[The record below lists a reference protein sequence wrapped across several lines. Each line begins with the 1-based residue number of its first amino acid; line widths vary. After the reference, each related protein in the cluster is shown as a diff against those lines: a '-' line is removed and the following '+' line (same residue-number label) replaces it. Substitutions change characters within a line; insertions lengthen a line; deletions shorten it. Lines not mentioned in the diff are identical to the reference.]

1 MNAVILMTKI
11 PNKNSKTRLSTIL
24 SEEQRIMMS
33 NNLIEKNLNAIK
45 NYKVFLS
52 LTPDELFYGY
62 EKNSHYECI
71 RQVGNDIGER
81 MNNSIKEV
89 LSREFSKVI
98 LIGSDIIDFDGEIF
112 DEAFDKLDTND
123 VVFSPTED
131 GGYSLIGMKKAYD
144 VLFENKKY
152 SNPNVENDLENS
164 LIENDLSYHKLRET
178 HDIDTDIDF
187 VKYIS
192 KSENVKLL
200 GKGEY
205 NSNYLIDGDY
215 LIRIARG
222 SQMHLTNQIEYEYN
236 ALKFLEQSKV
246 TPKVYDVKKDEMSG
260 ICYLTEEYLIG
271 RDLNYHTD
279 LEIAAYLLSQI
290 HSLDVTGQDFIKAGS
305 PFNMMFD
312 EFTQMFSHY
321 QKWDKKN
328 NATEEKISNMLKYIK
343 NLGLDSTL
351 ENPCLINTELNN
363 KNFIIGDKSY
373 VIDWEKPIIGE
384 REQDLAH
391 FLAPTTTFWKTDVI
405 FDNDIMDDFLDEY
418 DNLSKTKVDR
428 KKFVKYL
435 LFTCLRGITWCSMAY
450 TQYVDENRDNGF
462 TFEKIKAYLSD
473 GFLDNIWEFIKANDF
488 SNSAGV

>member
-24 SEEQRIMMS
+24 SEKQRITMS
-33 NNLIEKNLNAIK
+33 NNLIEKNINAIK

-52 LTPDELFYGY
+52 LTPDELFDDYT
-62 EKNSHYECI
+62 KNSPYDCI
-71 RQVGNDIGER
+71 RQTGDDIGQR

-89 LSREFSKVI
+89 LLLGYSKVI
-98 LIGSDIIDFDGEIF
+98 LIGSDIIDFDSEIF

-131 GGYSLIGMKKAYD
+131 GGYSLIGMKKAHD

-164 LIENDLSYHKLRET
+164 LIKNNLSYYKLKET
-178 HDIDTDIDF
+178 HDIDTDIDL

-192 KSENVKLL
+192 QSENVKLL

-205 NSNYLIDGDY
+205 NSNYLIDDDY

-222 SQMHLTNQIEYEYN
+222 SQMNLDNQIEYEYN
-236 ALKFLEQSKV
+236 ALKFLEKSNV
-246 TPKVYDVKKDEMSG
+246 TAKVYDLKRDELSG
-260 ICYLTEEYLIG
+260 ISYLTEEYLIG
-271 RDLNYHTD
+271 RDLDYHTD
-279 LEIAAYLLSQI
+279 LKIAAYLLSQI

-321 QKWDKKN
+321 QNWDKKIKS
-328 NATEEKISNMLKYIK
+328 TEDKISDMLQYIK

-351 ENPCLINTELNN
+351 GNPCLINTELNN

-405 FDNDIMDDFLDEY
+405 FDKDTMDDFLNEY
-418 DNLSKTKVDR
+418 DKLSKIKVDR

-450 TQYVDENRDNGF
+450 TQYVDENKDSGF

-473 GFLDNIWEFIKANDF
+473 EFLDNIWEFIKANDF
-488 SNSAGV
+488 SNSASL

>member
-24 SEEQRIMMS
+24 SEEQRIKLS
-33 NNLIEKNLNAIK
+33 SNLIDNNLNILK

-52 LTPDELFYGY
+52 LTPDELFDDYT
-62 EKNSHYECI
+62 KNSPYDCI
-71 RQVGNDIGER
+71 RQTGDDIGQR

-89 LSREFSKVI
+89 LSCGYSKVI
-98 LIGSDIIDFDGEIF
+98 LIGSDIIDFDCEIF

-131 GGYSLIGMKKAYD
+131 GGYSLIGMKKAHD

-152 SNPNVENDLENS
+152 SNPNVENDLENC
-164 LIENDLSYHKLRET
+164 LIENGLSYFKLRQT
-178 HDIDTDIDF
+178 HDVDTDIDF
-187 VKYIS
+187 IKYIS
-192 KSENVKLL
+192 QSKNVKLL

-222 SQMHLTNQIEYEYN
+222 SQMHLNNQIEYENN

-246 TPKVYDVKKDEMSG
+246 TPKVYDLKKDEMSG
-260 ICYLTEEYLIG
+260 ISYLTEEYLIG
-271 RDLNYHTD
+271 RELNYHTD
-279 LEIAAYLLSQI
+279 LKIAAYLLSKI
-290 HSLDVTGQDFIKAGS
+290 HSLDVTGKDFIKADS
-305 PFNMMFD
+305 PFEMMFE

-321 QKWDKKN
+321 QNWDKKIKS
-328 NATEEKISNMLKYIK
+328 TEDKISDMLQYIK

-363 KNFIIGDKSY
+363 QNFIIGEKSY

-405 FDNDIMDDFLDEY
+405 FDNDTMDDFLNEY
-418 DNLSKTKVDR
+418 DKLSKIKVDR

-450 TQYVDENRDNGF
+450 TQYVDENKDSGF

-473 GFLDNIWEFIKANDF
+473 EFLDNIWEFIKANDF
-488 SNSAGV
+488 SNSASV

>member
-45 NYKVFLS
+45 NYEVFLS
-52 LTPDELFYGY
+52 LTPNELFYGY
-62 EKNSHYECI
+62 EKNSPYECI

-89 LSREFSKVI
+89 LSRGFSKVI

-164 LIENDLSYHKLRET
+164 LIEHDLSYYKLKET
-178 HDIDTDIDF
+178 HDIDTDIDL

-192 KSENVKLL
+192 QSENVRLL

-205 NSNYLIDGDY
+205 NSNYLIDDNY

-222 SQMHLTNQIEYEYN
+222 SQMHLDNQIEYEYN
-236 ALKFLEQSKV
+236 ALKFLEKSNV
-246 TPKVYDVKKDEMSG
+246 TAKAYDLKKDKLSG
-260 ICYLTEEYLIG
+260 ITYLTEEYLIG
-271 RDLNYHTD
+271 RDLDYHTD

-290 HSLDVTGQDFIKAGS
+290 HSLDVIGQDFIKADC
-305 PFNMMFD
+305 PFEMMFD
-312 EFTQMFSHY
+312 EFTQMFTNY
-321 QKWDKKN
+321 QKWDKKSQS
-328 NATEEKISNMLKYIK
+328 TEKKISDMLKYIK
-343 NLGLDSTL
+343 NLGLCSTL

-363 KNFIIGDKSY
+363 KNFIIGEKSY
-373 VIDWEKPIIGE
+373 IIDWEKPIIGE

-405 FDNDIMDDFLDEY
+405 FDNDTMDDFLNEY
-418 DNLSKTKVDR
+418 DKLSKIKVDR

-450 TQYVDENRDNGF
+450 TQYVDENRDSGF

-473 GFLDNIWEFIKANDF
+473 EFLDNIWEFIKANDF
-488 SNSAGV
+488 SNSASV

>member
-112 DEAFDKLDTND
+112 DEAFDKLNTND

-131 GGYSLIGMKKAYD
+131 GGYSLIGMKKSHD

-164 LIENDLSYHKLRET
+164 LIEHDLTYYKLKET
-178 HDIDTDIDF
+178 HDIDTDIDL

-205 NSNYLIDGDY
+205 NSNYLIDDDY

-222 SQMHLTNQIEYEYN
+222 SQMHLDNQIEYEYN
-236 ALKFLEQSKV
+236 ALKFLEKSNV
-246 TPKVYDVKKDEMSG
+246 TAKVYDLKKDKLSG
-260 ICYLTEEYLIG
+260 ISYLTEEYLIG
-271 RDLNYHTD
+271 RDLDYHTD
-279 LEIAAYLLSQI
+279 LKIAAYLLSQI

-384 REQDLAH
+384 SEQDLAH

-405 FDNDIMDDFLDEY
+405 FDMDTMYDFLDEY
-418 DNLSKTKVDR
+418 DKVAKVKVDR

-473 GFLDNIWEFIKANDF
+473 EFLDNIWEFIKANDF
-488 SNSAGV
+488 SNSASV

>member
-24 SEEQRIMMS
+24 SEEQRIKLS
-33 NNLIEKNLNAIK
+33 SNLIDNNLNILK

-52 LTPDELFYGY
+52 LTPDELFADYT
-62 EKNSHYECI
+62 KNSHYDCI
-71 RQVGNDIGER
+71 RQIGDDIGQR

-89 LSREFSKVI
+89 LSFGYSKVI

-131 GGYSLIGMKKAYD
+131 GGYSLIGVKKTHD
-144 VLFENKKY
+144 VLFENKTY
-152 SNPNVENDLENS
+152 SNPNVENDLENC
-164 LIENDLSYHKLRET
+164 LIENNLSYFKLRET
-178 HDIDTDIDF
+178 HDVDTDIDF
-187 VKYIS
+187 IKYIS
-192 KSENVKLL
+192 QSKNVKLL

-271 RDLNYHTD
+271 RDLDYHTD
-279 LEIAAYLLSQI
+279 LKIAAYLLSQI
-290 HSLDVTGQDFIKAGS
+290 HSLDVIGQDFIKADS
-305 PFNMMFD
+305 PFEMMFD
-312 EFTQMFSHY
+312 EFTQMFTNY
-321 QKWDKKN
+321 QKWDKKSQS
-328 NATEEKISNMLKYIK
+328 TEKKISDMLKYIK
-343 NLGLDSTL
+343 NLGLCSTL

-363 KNFIIGDKSY
+363 KNFIIGEKSY
-373 VIDWEKPIIGE
+373 IIDWEKPIIGE

-405 FDNDIMDDFLDEY
+405 FDNDTMDDFLNEY
-418 DNLSKTKVDR
+418 DKLSKIKVDR

-450 TQYVDENRDNGF
+450 TKYVDENKDSGF

-473 GFLDNIWEFIKANDF
+473 EFLDNIWEFIKANDF
-488 SNSAGV
+488 SNSASV

>member
-24 SEEQRIMMS
+24 SEGQRIKFS
-33 NNLIEKNLNAIK
+33 ESLIEKNLNTIK
-45 NYKVFLS
+45 DYKVFLS
-52 LTPDELFYGY
+52 LTPDELFPDY
-62 EKNSHYECI
+62 EKNSSYDCI
-71 RQVGNDIGER
+71 KQTGEDIGQR
-81 MNNSIKEV
+81 MNNSINHV
-89 LSREFSKVI
+89 LLQGYSKVI
-98 LIGSDIIDFDGEIF
+98 LVGSDIIDFDGEIF
-112 DEAFDKLDTND
+112 DNAFDKLNSND

-131 GGYSLIGMKKAYD
+131 GGYSLIGMKKTQD
-144 VLFENKKY
+144 VLFENKTY
-152 SNPNVENDLENS
+152 SNSNVENDLENC
-164 LIENDLSYHKLRET
+164 LIENNLSYFKLRQT
-178 HDIDTDIDF
+178 HDVDTDIDF
-187 VKYIS
+187 IKYIS
-192 KSENVKLL
+192 QSENVKLL

-205 NSNYLIDGDY
+205 NSNYLIDDDY

-246 TPKVYDVKKDEMSG
+246 TPKVYDLKKDEMSS

-271 RDLNYHTD
+271 RELNYHTD
-279 LEIAAYLLSQI
+279 LKIAAYLLSKI
-290 HSLDVTGQDFIKAGS
+290 HSLDVTGKDFVKADS
-305 PFNMMFD
+305 PFEMMFE

-321 QKWDKKN
+321 QNWDKKTKS
-328 NATEEKISNMLKYIK
+328 TEDKISDMLRYIK
-343 NLGLDSTL
+343 NLGLDSIL

-363 KNFIIGDKSY
+363 QNFIIGEKSY

-405 FDNDIMDDFLDEY
+405 FDNETMDNFIEEY
-418 DNLSKTKVDR
+418 DKFSDIKVNK

-450 TQYVDENRDNGF
+450 TQYVDEKRDSGF

-473 GFLDNIWEFIKANDF
+473 DFLDRIWEFIKTYDF
-488 SNSAGV
+488 SNSTSL

>member
-1 MNAVILMTKI
+1 MIK
-11 PNKNSKTRLSTIL
+11 
-24 SEEQRIMMS
+24 
-33 NNLIEKNLNAIK
+33 NNLSY
-45 NYKVFLS
+45 YKL
-52 LTPDELFYGY
+52 
-62 EKNSHYECI
+62 K
-71 RQVGNDIGER
+71 
-81 MNNSIKEV
+81 
-89 LSREFSKVI
+89 
-98 LIGSDIIDFDGEIF
+98 
-112 DEAFDKLDTND
+112 
-123 VVFSPTED
+123 
-131 GGYSLIGMKKAYD
+131 
-144 VLFENKKY
+144 
-152 SNPNVENDLENS
+152 
-164 LIENDLSYHKLRET
+164 ET
-178 HDIDTDIDF
+178 HDIDTDIDL

-192 KSENVKLL
+192 QSENVKLL

-205 NSNYLIDGDY
+205 NSNYLIDDDY

-222 SQMHLTNQIEYEYN
+222 SQMHLDNQVEYEYN
-236 ALKFLEQSKV
+236 ALKFLEKSNV
-246 TPKVYDVKKDEMSG
+246 TAKVYDLKKDKLSG
-260 ICYLTEEYLIG
+260 ISYLTEEYLIG
-271 RDLNYHTD
+271 RDLDYHTD
-279 LEIAAYLLSQI
+279 LKIAAYLLSQI
-290 HSLDVTGQDFIKAGS
+290 HSLDVTGQDFIKADS

-328 NATEEKISNMLKYIK
+328 NATEKKISDMLKYIK
-343 NLGLDSTL
+343 NLGLDSIL

-373 VIDWEKPIIGE
+373 IIDWEKPIIGE

-405 FDNDIMDDFLDEY
+405 FDMDTMYDFLDEY
-418 DNLSKTKVDR
+418 DKVAKVKVDR

-473 GFLDNIWEFIKANDF
+473 EFLDNIWEFIKANDF

>member
-112 DEAFDKLDTND
+112 DEAFDKLNTND

-131 GGYSLIGMKKAYD
+131 GGYSLIGMKKSHD

-164 LIENDLSYHKLRET
+164 LIEHDLTYYKLKET
-178 HDIDTDIDF
+178 HDIDTDIDL

-205 NSNYLIDGDY
+205 NSNYLIDDDY

-222 SQMHLTNQIEYEYN
+222 SQMHLDNQIEYEYN
-236 ALKFLEQSKV
+236 ALKFLEKSNV
-246 TPKVYDVKKDEMSG
+246 TAKVYDLKKDKLSG
-260 ICYLTEEYLIG
+260 ISYLTEEYLIG
-271 RDLNYHTD
+271 RDLDYHTD
-279 LEIAAYLLSQI
+279 LKIAAYLLSQI

-363 KNFIIGDKSY
+363 KNFIIDEKSY
-373 VIDWEKPIIGE
+373 IIDWEKPIIGE

-405 FDNDIMDDFLDEY
+405 FDMDTIDDFLNEY
-418 DNLSKTKVDR
+418 DKLSKIKVDR

-450 TQYVDENRDNGF
+450 TQYVDENRDCGF

-473 GFLDNIWEFIKANDF
+473 EFLDNIWEFIKANDF
-488 SNSAGV
+488 SNSASV

>member
-45 NYKVFLS
+45 NYKFFLS
-52 LTPDELFYGY
+52 LTPDELFDDYT
-62 EKNSHYECI
+62 KNSPYECI
-71 RQVGNDIGER
+71 RQIGNDIGER

-89 LSREFSKVI
+89 LSSGYSKVI

-112 DEAFDKLDTND
+112 DEAFNKLDTND

-131 GGYSLIGMKKAYD
+131 GGYSLIGMKKAHD
-144 VLFENKKY
+144 MLFENKKY

-164 LIENDLSYHKLRET
+164 LIKNNLSYYKLKET

-187 VKYIS
+187 VRYIS
-192 KSENVKLL
+192 QSENVKLL

-205 NSNYLIDGDY
+205 NSNYLIDDDY

-222 SQMHLTNQIEYEYN
+222 SQMHLDNQIEYEYN
-236 ALKFLEQSKV
+236 ALKFLEKSNV
-246 TPKVYDVKKDEMSG
+246 TPKAYDLKRDELSG
-260 ICYLTEEYLIG
+260 ISYLTEEYLIG
-271 RDLNYHTD
+271 RDLDYHTD
-279 LEIAAYLLSQI
+279 LKIAAYLLSQI
-290 HSLDVTGQDFIKAGS
+290 HSLDVIGQDFIKADS

-321 QKWDKKN
+321 QKWDKKIQS
-328 NATEEKISNMLKYIK
+328 TEKKILDMLKYIK

-373 VIDWEKPIIGE
+373 IIDWEKPIIGE

-405 FDNDIMDDFLDEY
+405 FDNDTMDDFLNEY
-418 DNLSKTKVDR
+418 DKLSEIKVDR

-450 TQYVDENRDNGF
+450 TQYVDENRDSGF

-473 GFLDNIWEFIKANDF
+473 EFLDNIWEFIKANDF
-488 SNSAGV
+488 SNSASV

>member
-24 SEEQRIMMS
+24 SEKQRITMS
-33 NNLIEKNLNAIK
+33 NNLIEKNINAIK

-52 LTPDELFYGY
+52 LTPDELFDDYT
-62 EKNSHYECI
+62 KNSPYDCI
-71 RQVGNDIGER
+71 RQTGDDIGQR

-89 LSREFSKVI
+89 LSCGYSKVI
-98 LIGSDIIDFDGEIF
+98 LIGSDIIDFDSEIF
-112 DEAFDKLDTND
+112 NEAFYKLDTND

-144 VLFENKKY
+144 MLFENKKY
-152 SNPNVENDLENS
+152 SNPDVENDLENC
-164 LIENDLSYHKLRET
+164 LIENGLSYFKLRQT
-178 HDIDTDIDF
+178 HDVDTDIDF
-187 VKYIS
+187 IKYIS
-192 KSENVKLL
+192 QSKNVKLL

-222 SQMHLTNQIEYEYN
+222 SQMHLNNQIEYENN

-246 TPKVYDVKKDEMSG
+246 TPKVYDLKKDEMSG
-260 ICYLTEEYLIG
+260 ISYLTEEYLIG
-271 RDLNYHTD
+271 RELNYHTD
-279 LEIAAYLLSQI
+279 LKIAAYLLSKI
-290 HSLDVTGQDFIKAGS
+290 HSLDVTGKDFIKADS
-305 PFNMMFD
+305 PFNMMFE

-321 QKWDKKN
+321 QNWDKKIKS
-328 NATEEKISNMLKYIK
+328 TEDKISDMLQYIK

-363 KNFIIGDKSY
+363 QNFIIGEKSY

-405 FDNDIMDDFLDEY
+405 FDMDTIDDFLNEY
-418 DNLSKTKVDR
+418 NKLSKIKVDR

-435 LFTCLRGITWCSMAY
+435 LFTFLRGITWCSMAY
-450 TQYVDENRDNGF
+450 TQYVDENRDSGF
-462 TFEKIKAYLSD
+462 TFEKIKAYLSVE
-473 GFLDNIWEFIKANDF
+473 FLDNIWEFIKANDF
-488 SNSAGV
+488 SNSASV